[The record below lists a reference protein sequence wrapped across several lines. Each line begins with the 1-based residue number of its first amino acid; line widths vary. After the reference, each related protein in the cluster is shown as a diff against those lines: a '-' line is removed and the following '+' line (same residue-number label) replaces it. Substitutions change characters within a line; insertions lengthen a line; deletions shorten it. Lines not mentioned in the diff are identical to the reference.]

1 MPVKLLSVNVEVAV
15 MAVPTRP
22 LKVWLEGL
30 MDGAATTVMLT
41 VAVAVPLVAP
51 VPVMVYVVAES
62 KPVGVPVIAPVVLFS
77 VNPEGKLGLTE
88 YVTLPVKLFAVR
100 LEVAVIAT
108 PTFALTV
115 CVDGLILGA
124 APMVMLTVA
133 VATPLTA
140 PEPVTV

>member
-1 MPVKLLSVNVEVAV
+1 MKFVPDNAEVAV

-22 LKVWLEGL
+22 LRVWLEGL
-30 MDGAATTVMLT
+30 MDGVATTVILT

-77 VNPEGKLGLTE
+77 VNPEGELGLTA